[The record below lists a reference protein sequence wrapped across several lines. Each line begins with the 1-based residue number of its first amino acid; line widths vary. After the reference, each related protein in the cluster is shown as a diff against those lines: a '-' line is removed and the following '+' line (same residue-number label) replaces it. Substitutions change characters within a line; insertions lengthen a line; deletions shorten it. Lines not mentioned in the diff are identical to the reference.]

1 MNTKKNER
9 FAETDRRIRKA
20 FTKMVL
26 NKKTNQISVRE
37 ICEATGINRSS
48 FYLHYADIPALI
60 TAIVEEKWTESVER
74 IHEEMHG
81 DPNIF
86 SEAYVA
92 ATLREAKRDR
102 AFYRA
107 YFEKF
112 GTAELEKGY
121 QTLFENVFKPFFRRL
136 GISPETLKRYE
147 GGRLTPPD
155 ETVARMC
162 EVYGVR
168 WLALEHAKATDRLG
182 ILPELEPKPL
192 PMATISLTNRLRDA
206 ADRLAGLLRIAEDGV
221 IDDAERPEFDDIVQD
236 LRETIAAAYQVI
248 YADAKK
254 ERQVGGQAV

>member
-1 MNTKKNER
+1 MAPLYPNMYQRARKVTLLTQEEA
-9 FAETDRRIRKA
+9 AE
-20 FTKMVL
+20 
-26 NKKTNQISVRE
+26 
-37 ICEATGINRSS
+37 
-48 FYLHYADIPALI
+48 
-60 TAIVEEKWTESVER
+60 
-74 IHEEMHG
+74 
-81 DPNIF
+81 
-86 SEAYVA
+86 
-92 ATLREAKRDR
+92 
-102 AFYRA
+102 
-107 YFEKF
+107 
-112 GTAELEKGY
+112 
-121 QTLFENVFKPFFRRL
+121 RL

-162 EVYGVR
+162 EVYGVS

-254 ERQVGGQAV
+254 ERPEAGTSKRSVSQRKTPENHCKAIVPQKKRNVKALREEARA

>member
-1 MNTKKNER
+1 M
-9 FAETDRRIRKA
+9 
-20 FTKMVL
+20 
-26 NKKTNQISVRE
+26 S
-37 ICEATGINRSS
+37 
-48 FYLHYADIPALI
+48 ALY
-60 TAIVEEKWTESVER
+60 
-74 IHEEMHG
+74 
-81 DPNIF
+81 PNIYQRGRKTTLLTQE
-86 SEAYVA
+86 EA
-92 ATLREAKRDR
+92 
-102 AFYRA
+102 
-107 YFEKF
+107 
-112 GTAELEKGY
+112 AE
-121 QTLFENVFKPFFRRL
+121 RL

-162 EVYGVR
+162 EVYGVS

-221 IDDAERPEFDDIVQD
+221 IDDTERPEFDTIVQD

-254 ERQVGGQAV
+254 ERPEAGTSKRSRSQRNSENHCKAIVPQKKRNVKALREEARA